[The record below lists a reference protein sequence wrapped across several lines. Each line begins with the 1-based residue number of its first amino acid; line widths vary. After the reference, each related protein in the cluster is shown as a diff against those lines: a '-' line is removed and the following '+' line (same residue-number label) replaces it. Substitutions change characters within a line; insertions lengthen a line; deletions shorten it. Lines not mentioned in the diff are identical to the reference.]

1 MYIDKETQASLH
13 YLKEVV
19 QHLDDPICLLGGW
32 AVYYLVNDKY
42 NEAQGSNYL
51 GSRDVDLG
59 FNNIKS
65 MNKAIFK
72 LEKMGFERLSFRMFK
87 ELHTETMKELTK
99 EESKT
104 TPTHYIFPMYVD
116 LIIAKSDK
124 TTRSNL
130 GFAPIDEPLLKH
142 IFEGHNQKDIKLFST
157 KVILPSSALLL
168 NMKLNSIKD
177 RDKEHKRL
185 KDLCDIV
192 TLCLYSGIDL
202 DILIEKLDKLILV
215 KERKKS
221 LNVIN
226 EEDIKRVSQSIKVSE
241 ENINA
246 LLKKLTYM

>member
-1 MYIDKETQASLH
+1 MYVDRETQASLH

-19 QHLDDPICLLGGW
+19 QHLDEPICLLGGW
-32 AVYYLVNDKY
+32 AVYYLVNEGYK
-42 NEAQGSNYL
+42 ESQGSNYL

-59 FNNIKS
+59 FSNIES
-65 MNKAIFK
+65 MNKAISK
-72 LEKMGFERLSFRMFK
+72 LEKMGFKRLSFRMFK

-142 IFEGHNQKDIKLFST
+142 IFEGHNQKDTELFST
-157 KVILPSSALLL
+157 KVILPSPALLL
-168 NMKLNSIKD
+168 NMKLCSIKE

-192 TLCLYSGIDL
+192 ALCLYSGIDL
-202 DILIEKLDKLILV
+202 DILIEKLDKLFPS
-215 KERKKS
+215 KERKNN
-221 LNVIN
+221 LDVIDK
-226 EEDIKRVSQSIKVSE
+226 EDVKRVSQSIGVSE

-246 LLKKLTYM
+246 LLDRLKK

>member
-1 MYIDKETQASLH
+1 
-13 YLKEVV
+13 
-19 QHLDDPICLLGGW
+19 
-32 AVYYLVNDKY
+32 
-42 NEAQGSNYL
+42 
-51 GSRDVDLG
+51 
-59 FNNIKS
+59 
-65 MNKAIFK
+65 
-72 LEKMGFERLSFRMFK
+72 
-87 ELHTETMKELTK
+87 
-99 EESKT
+99 
-104 TPTHYIFPMYVD
+104 
-116 LIIAKSDK
+116 
-124 TTRSNL
+124 
-130 GFAPIDEPLLKH
+130 
-142 IFEGHNQKDIKLFST
+142 KLFST